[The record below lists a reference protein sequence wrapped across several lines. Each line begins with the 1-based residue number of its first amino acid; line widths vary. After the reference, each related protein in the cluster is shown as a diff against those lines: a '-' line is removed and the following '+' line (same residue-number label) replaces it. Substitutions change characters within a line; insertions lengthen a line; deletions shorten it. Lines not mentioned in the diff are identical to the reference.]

1 MKDKNTSDV
10 VSHQPSIDD
19 KLELDQPHLEPEHA
33 DVPASSSRRKFLG
46 GVGAAPLAAGAFG
59 LMGASAEASN
69 YHKKYDRNK
78 YNYGRSKRSEEISP
92 WSGNLK
98 GRAKRAFNIRVRAA
112 WRQLRRNSNGSGK
125 DNFLRKHDNNGDE
138 KNLPGFIGNF
148 HKGLPHNKLGEVDPK
163 AYKQLL
169 KALGSGKF
177 SDLARVPLGCPDR
190 TLQRRLVNPLAGIA
204 FQGLGPDSHAQTIPP
219 APGFSSKESAAE
231 MVEDYWA
238 ALLRD
243 VPFDQYE
250 GNPLAEAAA
259 AELNKLGGK
268 GSMKDVK
275 GEITTSN
282 LFRSGLPGSEKGPF
296 ASQFIL
302 KDVPYGPQGFSQAG
316 IVREAGIDF
325 MTEYEEWLDI
335 QKGCAQRAEGE
346 YQEDRCYYYN
356 GRSAASWV
364 QIDALAQAYFN
375 ACIIMLTPPETIG
388 QFGMNAGFGGIG
400 SPFDPNNPYFGSAV
414 GGGVGDSSGFSG
426 AAAVSEG
433 LATFGPPQILT
444 VLWAVSGTAAQNQWF
459 QKWNV
464 HRRLRPE
471 TFGGRIHNTLTGK
484 RKYPISD
491 KVLGSKALEETKKK
505 YGTFL
510 LPMAFPEG
518 SPVHPSYGAGH
529 ATVAGA
535 CVTILKAV
543 FDEDA
548 EVSNPVQPSEDG
560 KTLEP
565 YKGGD
570 KLTVGGE
577 LNKLAGNVGC
587 GRTYAGVH
595 YRSDNSA
602 SYRLGEEFAIQYMKD
617 LSETAIEP
625 FKGYELTTFDG
636 KKVII

>member
-1 MKDKNTSDV
+1 MSKEKIEMTSGEE
-10 VSHQPSIDD
+10 SIDINSEEKVDEGNSNLD
-19 KLELDQPHLEPEHA
+19 KPTSQ
-33 DVPASSSRRKFLG
+33 SRRKFLG
-46 GVGAAPLAAGAFG
+46 GVSAVPFAAGALG
-59 LMGASAEASN
+59 LASQNSEASH
-69 YHKKYDRNK
+69 YSKKDY
-78 YNYGRSKRSEEISP
+78 YNRRYKRPFKRSEEVSP
-92 WSGNLK
+92 WRGNLK
-98 GRAKRAFNIRVRAA
+98 GRAKRSFDIRVRAA
-112 WRQLRRNSNGSGK
+112 ARQLKRNSNIGGR
-125 DNFLRKHDNNGDE
+125 DNFLRTHDQNGDE
-138 KNLPGFIGNF
+138 KHLPGFIGNF
-148 HKGLPHNKLGEVDPK
+148 SKGLPHNDYGEVDPK

-169 KALGSGKF
+169 RALGSGKF
-177 SDLARVPLGCPDR
+177 SDLAKVPLGCDDR
-190 TLQRRLVNPLAGIA
+190 QLQRRLVNPLAGIA
-204 FQGLGPDSHAQTIPP
+204 FQGLGPDSHAQTTPP
-219 APGFSSKESAAE
+219 APSFTSKEMAVE

-238 ALLRD
+238 AILRD
-243 VPFDQYE
+243 LPFDQYV
-250 GNPLAEAAA
+250 GNPVAEQAA
-259 AELNKLGGK
+259 AELNKLNSGGK
-268 GSMKDVK
+268 MKDMK
-275 GEITTSN
+275 GAITTKN

-302 KDVPYGPQGFSQAG
+302 KDVPYGPQGFSQRG
-316 IVREAGIDF
+316 IVREAGVDF
-325 MTEYEEWLDI
+325 MEEMGEWLDI
-335 QKGCAQRAEGE
+335 QKGCAQAAEGN
-346 YQEDRCYYYN
+346 YQEQTCYYYN
-356 GRSAASWV
+356 GRAASSWV

-400 SPFDPNNPYFGSAV
+400 SPFDPNNPYFGAAV

-426 AAAVSEG
+426 AAAISEG

-444 VLWAVSGTAAQNQWF
+444 ALWAVSGTAAQNQWF

-471 TFGGRIHNTLTGK
+471 TFGGRIHLTLKGK
-484 RKYPISD
+484 RKYPIND
-491 KVLGSKALEETKKK
+491 KVLSSEAVK
-505 YGTFL
+505 YLLDTRGHAF

-548 EVSNPVQPSEDG
+548 EVPNPVQPTADG
-560 KTLEP
+560 KDLED

-595 YRSDNSA
+595 YRSDNSV
-602 SYRLGEEFAIQYMKD
+602 SYRLGEEFAIQWMRD
-617 LSETAIEP
+617 LSETTTEP

-636 KKVII
+636 KKVIV